1 MNWIRKTVIFVSL
14 LIIAFFASQANEIS
28 VQKTETKKTDT
39 TFSVER
45 PDSLAFIQ
53 PQASYQFTAN
63 IKTHY
68 PNIVKWFD
76 TILMVIPSHQA
87 VKSVSNFADQ
97 YSNQSKKILL
107 LLYPFHYF
115 W

>member
-1 MNWIRKTVIFVSL
+1 MNWIRKTVIFISL
-14 LIIAFFASQANEIS
+14 LIIAFFASQANES
-28 VQKTETKKTDT
+28 VVQIIESQQTGTNLSKDIA
-39 TFSVER
+39 
-45 PDSLAFIQ
+45 DSSAFIQ

-87 VKSVSNFADQ
+87 VKSVSNFANQ